1 MKLVEKLN
9 IKKNLHF
16 KLEDI
21 YFCILIILIF
31 ITDRFFKIKIITK
44 FSDNTF
50 FVNNFINLDLIWNTG
65 IGFGILTSD
74 SIIVYNLI
82 TIFIALVILYLIY
95 IAINSDRFDK
105 FVFSIIIGGA
115 LGNFYDRL
123 FFKAVPDFID
133 FHFKDLHWFTFNI
146 ADIFISFGVLIFLTK
161 GLFIKNEK

>member
-133 FHFKDLHWFTFNI
+133 FHFKDYTGLH
-146 ADIFISFGVLIFLTK
+146 LILQIY
-161 GLFIKNEK
+161 LSLSV